1 MNYLSEFELKT
12 SLFIPPVNLPFV
24 CIICKFITRYHGPR
38 VMQKYEIREEMIK
51 VKISNSS
58 WLSTTTLAQVVRI
71 GSDKTEAVE
80 VLFILA

>member
-1 MNYLSEFELKT
+1 MHHKL
-12 SLFIPPVNLPFV
+12 
-24 CIICKFITRYHGPR
+24 ITRYHGPR